1 MTLSCTAQAAAYQRD
16 WTKSLRARLAA
27 GEAYAF
33 ANADT
38 PLEVFHALGMPV
50 VVNQWWSSVIAAK
63 QLSALHLDASERAG
77 FHGRLAKYSALP
89 LFAAQDGRPE
99 SQPWGGLPHP
109 GLLCA
114 RASADDHP
122 LIFAEWARLTGAPLR
137 ILSAPGHDAPAP
149 DWWTPLRDPWED
161 EVGTA
166 RLDLMVAEIADLTA
180 LAETVAGRRTEDG
193 ALAALMARIDRQERL
208 FDETAQLI
216 ADAPRLPVRISE
228 MIPNV
233 MIPQWHRGSDWA
245 LAHAHRFRD
254 EVAARIRDGA
264 AVVADESVRMMW
276 IGAGLWFDTGF
287 YAAFEELGAVF
298 AWSMYLPFAADGYL
312 RADHGDPMRALAA
325 RVTDLNEHLH
335 QAPWAGAWHV
345 KEAQRARID
354 LAVIIV
360 PATDRPSGYGTRF
373 IARALEEAGVAA
385 VLIDADMVDGRAWD
399 GEAARARVQAG
410 IDRVR
415 RRKGH

>member
-208 FDETAQLI
+208 WRFVLQHEAQHTETVQLLLALLALTSLLTSSNWLVFI
-216 ADAPRLPVRISE
+216 WAIDAGRPSPTDR
-228 MIPNV
+228 NAC
-233 MIPQWHRGSDWA
+233 RGSRGGRASSA
-245 LAHAHRFRD
+245 LTG
-254 EVAARIRDGA
+254 ARK
-264 AVVADESVRMMW
+264 
-276 IGAGLWFDTGF
+276 
-287 YAAFEELGAVF
+287 
-298 AWSMYLPFAADGYL
+298 
-312 RADHGDPMRALAA
+312 A
-325 RVTDLNEHLH
+325 RV
-335 QAPWAGAWHV
+335 APG
-345 KEAQRARID
+345 
-354 LAVIIV
+354 
-360 PATDRPSGYGTRF
+360 
-373 IARALEEAGVAA
+373 
-385 VLIDADMVDGRAWD
+385 
-399 GEAARARVQAG
+399 
-410 IDRVR
+410 
-415 RRKGH
+415 